1 MYDPSLHPAR
11 VCPQDFAYFL
21 KNSPAV
27 KLLRRI
33 RLNVSEVVMS
43 KFLFPPGSA

>member
-1 MYDPSLHPAR
+1 M
-11 VCPQDFAYFL
+11 PQDFAHFL
-21 KNSPAV
+21 KDSPAV
-27 KLLRRI
+27 KLLRLI